1 MHQLFFFLFELFNCC
16 YWCVEGSRKKAP
28 AAKAEGDRLQIVRY
42 ERFADCALERRE
54 PSCEWSEGGRP
65 EAVRHEL
72 RGMPHV
78 EAKGWRGF
86 CLLVFRQK
94 P

>member
-1 MHQLFFFLFELFNCC
+1 MVVVR
-16 YWCVEGSRKKAP
+16 WEGSRKKAP
-28 AAKAEGDRLQIVRY
+28 AAKTEGNRLQIVRY

-54 PSCEWSEGGRP
+54 PDCEWSKGGRP
-65 EAVRHEL
+65 RAVRHER
-72 RGMPHV
+72 RGLAHV
-78 EAKGWRGF
+78 EVEGWRGF